1 MTSKP
6 IVSALCMAIAQLL
19 AAQQGQGEDPASKVV
34 PPETLFAYRSSMNRA
49 DFTDSILEPP
59 GIPGSLYGLSIIPF
73 EVPVE
78 LIPVDPES
86 LANATIGS
94 TLIFRVAYGVIVKGK
109 ADVDADALIEA
120 KVIKIREGKS
130 RIRSGKEEPR
140 VKEVLV
146 GKSITLELEN
156 STGGRARFGGF
167 ARSLIAWPPKALSMV
182 TLLPVEYVLLGIA
195 CSRGCDL

>member
-1 MTSKP
+1 
-6 IVSALCMAIAQLL
+6 
-19 AAQQGQGEDPASKVV
+19 
-34 PPETLFAYRSSMNRA
+34 
-49 DFTDSILEPP
+49 
-59 GIPGSLYGLSIIPF
+59 
-73 EVPVE
+73 
-78 LIPVDPES
+78 
-86 LANATIGS
+86 
-94 TLIFRVAYGVIVKGK
+94 VKGK